1 MLTVLPGDYR
11 RLPVSAGIW
20 IMAAVERGSLR
31 EDAR

>member
-1 MLTVLPGDYR
+1 MLTGIVGDR
-11 RLPVSAGIW
+11 RLGAGNR